1 MLRGPQTAATL
12 GPARREARTVY
23 WTITVI
29 LFVLWVVGLIT
40 GSTEGYWVHLFLAFA
55 LASLL
60 LALMGRGR
68 RSRSLA

>member
-1 MLRGPQTAATL
+1 MCCDPGPGQK
-12 GPARREARTVY
+12 GSRNVY

-60 LALMGRGR
+60 LALMGLGR
-68 RSRSLA
+68 RGRSLA